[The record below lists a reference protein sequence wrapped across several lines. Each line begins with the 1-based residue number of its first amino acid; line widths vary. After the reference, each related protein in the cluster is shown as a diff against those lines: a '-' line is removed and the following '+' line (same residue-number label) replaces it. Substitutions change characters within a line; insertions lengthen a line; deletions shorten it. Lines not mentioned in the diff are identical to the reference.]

1 MFCSSNNE
9 PIVMKFHVRENLSG
23 ALVGQLVP
31 TRNTTLDSSQWKG
44 VKFMIVSEPEV
55 TEQFAISQDGTIYTQ
70 KGLDREHKDSYQ
82 LSVIAESG
90 RGVIAHRGFYQ
101 VLTRVHLPLLW
112 YQYNSYPICKN
123 HPSSDDNVL

>member
-1 MFCSSNNE
+1 
-9 PIVMKFHVRENLSG
+9 MKFHVKENLSG

-31 TRNTTLDSSQWKG
+31 PRGNSTLEASQWKG

-70 KGLDREHKDSYQ
+70 RGLDREHKDSYQ

-101 VLTRVHLPLLW
+101 VGSRF
-112 YQYNSYPICKN
+112 SF
-123 HPSSDDNVL
+123 

>member
-31 TRNTTLDSSQWKG
+31 TRNTTLDASQWKG

-70 KGLDREHKDSYQ
+70 RGLDREHKDSYQ

-101 VLTRVHLPLLW
+101 VLLQLIT
-112 YQYNSYPICKN
+112 N
-123 HPSSDDNVL
+123 PSR